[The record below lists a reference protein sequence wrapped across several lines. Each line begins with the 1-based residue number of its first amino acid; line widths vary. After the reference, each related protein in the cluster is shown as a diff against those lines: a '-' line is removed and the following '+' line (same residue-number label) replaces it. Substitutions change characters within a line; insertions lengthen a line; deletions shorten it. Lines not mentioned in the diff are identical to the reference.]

1 MMGQQIGL
9 FADEEQQ
16 RLEELI
22 TQEQRLIAEYAEQR
36 RFLTEFWVV
45 LRDPRPISINKA
57 YSGLKRFL
65 TKDGKHFE
73 DRLKAA
79 TALALS
85 VHPIAWNHVV
95 DAVYK
100 NGGHIDL
107 TIWLYL
113 DDLKN
118 EAWTFGGGMTVP
130 KKNAKSKKPQLRS
143 PYKKKDGSNYI
154 KLIEDAVVK
163 GTGIDDSAHL
173 DVAVKKREDRL
184 DPRVVLVY
192 QVFE

>member
-1 MMGQQIGL
+1 MMGTQIDL
-9 FADEEQQ
+9 FAGDESA
-16 RLEELI
+16 RLSAAIETEKEKIAAYEAQKQLI
-22 TQEQRLIAEYAEQR
+22 
-36 RFLTEFWVV
+36 TEFWAV

-65 TKDGKHFE
+65 TREGKHFE
-73 DRLKAA
+73 DRLKMA
-79 TALALS
+79 TARALAI
-85 VHPIAWNHVV
+85 HPLAWNDVV
-95 DAVYK
+95 GAVYK
-100 NGGHIDL
+100 QGGSVDL

-113 DDLKN
+113 DDLRN
-118 EAWTFGGGMTVP
+118 ESWKVGGGMTKP
-130 KKNAKSKKPQLRS
+130 KKGAKSKPEPQS

-173 DVAVKKREDRL
+173 EVAVKKREDRL

-192 QVFE
+192 RVYE

>member
-1 MMGQQIGL
+1 MGQQIGL
-9 FADEEQQ
+9 FQADEQERLEAVVEREQQ
-16 RLEELI
+16 
-22 TQEQRLIAEYAEQR
+22 LIAAYEAER
-36 RFLTEFWVV
+36 RLLTEFWVV

-65 TKDGKHFE
+65 TKDGRHFE

-79 TALALS
+79 TATALS
-85 VHPIAWNHVV
+85 VHPISWNHVV

-100 NGGHIDL
+100 NGGHVDL

-118 EAWTFGGGMTVP
+118 ESWKVGGGMTVP
-130 KKNAKSKKPQLRS
+130 RKGAKSKPQPQS

-173 DVAVKKREDRL
+173 DVAVKKREDAL
-184 DPRVVLVY
+184 DARIVLAY
-192 QVFE
+192 QVYE